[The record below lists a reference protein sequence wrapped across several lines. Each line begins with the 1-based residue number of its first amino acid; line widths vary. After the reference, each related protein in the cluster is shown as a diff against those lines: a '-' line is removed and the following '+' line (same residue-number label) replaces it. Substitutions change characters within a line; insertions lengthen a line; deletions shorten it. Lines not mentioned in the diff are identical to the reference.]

1 MILSVCSGTP
11 EPKSVRAA
19 LLSTDREL
27 REFVPSQLPERT
39 DRVCAEVTTG
49 LTGLPT
55 ALMAR
60 NHYLL
65 LSDFLLPRW
74 ESPLPLPFVSNV
86 SSHPDML

>member
-1 MILSVCSGTP
+1 MCSGTP
-11 EPKSVRAA
+11 EPKSVTAA

-27 REFVPSQLPERT
+27 SRLPERT
-39 DRVCAEVTTG
+39 GSVCAEVTTG
-49 LTGLPT
+49 LTGLPK

-60 NHYLL
+60 SHYLL

-86 SSHPDML
+86 SSHPEML